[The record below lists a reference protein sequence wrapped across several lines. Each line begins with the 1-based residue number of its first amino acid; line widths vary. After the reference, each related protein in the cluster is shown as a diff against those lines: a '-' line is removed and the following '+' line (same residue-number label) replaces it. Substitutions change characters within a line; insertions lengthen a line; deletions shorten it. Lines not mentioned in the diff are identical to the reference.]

1 MATASA
7 TTSSFVPTSSQWRTE
22 TINLSSSTFS
32 GKPSIRARFEFVNY
46 VGNNIYID
54 DINIGGNVVGI
65 NEQLAEQFNFRAF
78 PNPSRGDIAVSFTT
92 SKTESIK
99 LQVFDMAGRL
109 VDDVVNTIATA
120 GDHNF
125 LIGNNNKNG
134 IYLLKITIG
143 DKEFQNRISFVK

>member
-1 MATASA
+1 M
-7 TTSSFVPTSSQWRTE
+7 PTSSQWRTE
-22 TINLSSSTFS
+22 TVSLSSSTFS

-54 DINIGGNVVGI
+54 DINISGNVVGI
-65 NEQLAEQFNFRAF
+65 NEQLADEFNYKAF
-78 PNPSRGDIAVSFTT
+78 PNPSLGDVSVSFTT
-92 SKTESIK
+92 SKSDAVK

-109 VDDVVNTIATA
+109 VDDAVNTFTTT
-120 GDHNF
+120 GDHQYV
-125 LIGNNNKNG
+125 ISANNKNG